1 MINKVRISNFKGIK
15 NIELN
20 QLSKFNI
27 IGGKNNAGKST
38 VLEAIFM
45 FYDRLGPDFLLKQY
59 SWRGITEL
67 QVVPEEIFFPIFN
80 GYDSSKK
87 ITIEIATGSEKDTL
101 DIVYS
106 DPFSH
111 NEINDKKIFL
121 ENLDG
126 VIKTDDNLVSS
137 NTKLM
142 MTVRHSDARYK
153 KESFDLGLSL
163 SNLSFNIKHATRHN
177 MLNCKFLSSKGY
189 QNPIEVAVQ
198 YSELDINGESE
209 KLIDF
214 LRIIEPKIKGIS
226 NVSLANNKSM
236 LYVDIGINKKIPMS
250 FMGDGIS
257 RLTSILLAILTT
269 KNGIVFIDEI
279 ENGIHYS
286 VQNKIWKSILKA
298 ADENNCQIFVST
310 HSYEFLN
317 ACIEGTDEI
326 YRDKLAYFR
335 LEQIEDKTQAKRLT
349 YDNLKTSVSNGW
361 EVR

>member
-20 QLSKFNI
+20 ELSKFNI

-45 FYDRLGPDFLLKQY
+45 FYDRLGPEFLLKQY

-67 QVVPEEIFFPIFN
+67 QITPEDIFFPIFN
-80 GYDSSKK
+80 QYDFSKS
-87 ITIEIATGSEKDTL
+87 ITIEVATDSEKDTL
-101 DIVYS
+101 EIRYI
-106 DPFSH
+106 DPFSK
-111 NEINDKKIFL
+111 NEIIDKKISL

-126 VIKTDDNLVSS
+126 VVKTEDNLVIS
-137 NTKLM
+137 NTKLA
-142 MTVRHSDARYK
+142 MTVKHSNARFK

-163 SNLSFNIKHATRHN
+163 NNMSFNIKHATRHN
-177 MLNCKFLSSKGY
+177 MLNCKFLASKGY
-189 QNPIEVAVQ
+189 QNPTEVAVQ
-198 YSELDINGESE
+198 YSELDINGNSD
-209 KLIDF
+209 KIVDF
-214 LRIIEPKIKGIS
+214 LRIIEPKIKSIS

-349 YDNLKTSVSNGW
+349 YDNLKTSISNGW